1 MGDRYEPRHR
11 QAGRFSQYEYDRDP
25 PRHDPRRD
33 LRYDRFERPQPPLLG
48 RHAVQPGRNNDY
60 RNSNR
65 READFTFRGAAARED
80 NYRPGRPEENFSFRA
95 QGPQAPRFPPAADYR
110 AVPPPQ
116 QSRPRRAPE
125 ARRDQAKPPPPNQR
139 NGRTYAGRGRGK
151 PFHRPAPHE
160 RDILQSTYRESTP
173 EQLEGMDGHARF
185 NAIESSS
192 DDDSIVDLTHDTDDE
207 EDDGG
212 PRKRM
217 KTGAPASAE
226 SAAPKWSNVEVYDA
240 LPPPDHLG
248 PPKKDIVKAIRKAKV
263 DAAAQSNTSNAV
275 KDNADFISFNFDE
288 DMADDKVGDD
298 SSAASSDHE
307 PPSNAPAG
315 PARYRLRGAAN
326 GKHVPN
332 GRSAQLESPASPPQ
346 LFASRTQNRN
356 DGLGPP
362 PAPPTGFVMPS
373 DEELAAQMA
382 GSSNR
387 GVNMPN
393 GRKRKHVETS
403 NGIGDIVPEWRSNG
417 TNSTP
422 WCIVDHTQTAIPAM
436 RLHKE
441 ICDFFEFVR
450 PHDYE
455 EAVRRDLIQRVQ
467 EAVRKSPKVGGAGTV
482 AIKSF
487 GSFASGL
494 YLPIADMDLVAVS
507 PEYLRGGPKC
517 FCQSPKQIR
526 NLGYWFDSRTS
537 GLAATG
543 TMSPVVKARV
553 PIVKFTD
560 KKTGIKVD
568 VSFENDSGLVG
579 NKTVLKWKEEYPA
592 MPVIV
597 ALIKQLLAMRNL
609 NEVFTGGLGGFSII
623 CLVVSM
629 LQHMPE
635 LDSGSMDPEL
645 DYANLLMNFLDLYG
659 NRFNI
664 ETTGITLDPPGYI
677 DKTRSHQTY
686 SNQNQNLTIIDPNK
700 ADNDLSGGSR
710 QIRAILECFSHA
722 HAALQRR
729 LADLN
734 SGKNIDDSVLG
745 CILGGN
751 YSSFIR
757 QRNKLSMIH
766 RGHAVSPPPAPAPS
780 KRQQQ
785 QHHLPSA
792 PKPQKR
798 QKLGAPVQHPLPPKP
813 VNKHNRGGG
822 KAKGYVDAYIDL
834 SD

>member
-1 MGDRYEPRHR
+1 
-11 QAGRFSQYEYDRDP
+11 
-25 PRHDPRRD
+25 
-33 LRYDRFERPQPPLLG
+33 
-48 RHAVQPGRNNDY
+48 
-60 RNSNR
+60 
-65 READFTFRGAAARED
+65 
-80 NYRPGRPEENFSFRA
+80 
-95 QGPQAPRFPPAADYR
+95 
-110 AVPPPQ
+110 
-116 QSRPRRAPE
+116 
-125 ARRDQAKPPPPNQR
+125 
-139 NGRTYAGRGRGK
+139 
-151 PFHRPAPHE
+151 
-160 RDILQSTYRESTP
+160 
-173 EQLEGMDGHARF
+173 
-185 NAIESSS
+185 
-192 DDDSIVDLTHDTDDE
+192 
-207 EDDGG
+207 
-212 PRKRM
+212 
-217 KTGAPASAE
+217 
-226 SAAPKWSNVEVYDA
+226 
-240 LPPPDHLG
+240 
-248 PPKKDIVKAIRKAKV
+248 
-263 DAAAQSNTSNAV
+263 
-275 KDNADFISFNFDE
+275 
-288 DMADDKVGDD
+288 
-298 SSAASSDHE
+298 
-307 PPSNAPAG
+307 
-315 PARYRLRGAAN
+315 
-326 GKHVPN
+326 
-332 GRSAQLESPASPPQ
+332 
-346 LFASRTQNRN
+346 
-356 DGLGPP
+356 
-362 PAPPTGFVMPS
+362 
-373 DEELAAQMA
+373 
-382 GSSNR
+382 
-387 GVNMPN
+387 
-393 GRKRKHVETS
+393 
-403 NGIGDIVPEWRSNG
+403 
-417 TNSTP
+417 
-422 WCIVDHTQTAIPAM
+422 
-436 RLHKE
+436 
-441 ICDFFEFVR
+441 
-450 PHDYE
+450 
-455 EAVRRDLIQRVQ
+455 
-467 EAVRKSPKVGGAGTV
+467 
-482 AIKSF
+482 
-487 GSFASGL
+487 
-494 YLPIADMDLVAVS
+494 MDLVAVS
-507 PEYLRGGPKC
+507 PEYLRGGPKS

-553 PIVKFTD
+553 PIVKLTD

-664 ETTGITLDPPGYI
+664 ETTGITLDPPAYI

-792 PKPQKR
+792 PKSQKR